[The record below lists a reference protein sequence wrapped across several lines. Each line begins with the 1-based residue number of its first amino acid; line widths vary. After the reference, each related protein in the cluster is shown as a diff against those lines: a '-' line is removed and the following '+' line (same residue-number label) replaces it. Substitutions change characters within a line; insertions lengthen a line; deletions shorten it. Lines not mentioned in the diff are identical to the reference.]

1 MTVLANRLQQQ
12 DQKMPEYTQSLKLLM
27 VSMSL
32 IVGGKCF
39 MNNHFINNI
48 LVKITWES
56 FFFLH

>member
-12 DQKMPEYTQSLKLLM
+12 DQKMPEYTQSLKLLK

-39 MNNHFINNI
+39 MNNHFINNL
-48 LVKITWES
+48 LVKIT
-56 FFFLH
+56 